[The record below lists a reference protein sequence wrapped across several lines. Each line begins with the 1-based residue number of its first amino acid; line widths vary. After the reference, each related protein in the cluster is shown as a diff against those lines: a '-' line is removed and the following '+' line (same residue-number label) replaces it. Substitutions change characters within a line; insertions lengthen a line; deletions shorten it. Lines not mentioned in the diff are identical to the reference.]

1 MAVCFTLTKRGCT
14 EPVTFQYLDE
24 VICLMLG
31 KPCDPDKY
39 YGSWYDIIGLR
50 LAMGQ
55 DWAKIIEA
63 FMPVED
69 QSDLELLAICAYLQ
83 ANYSSENWRAR

>member
-1 MAVCFTLTKRGCT
+1 MPACFTLTKRGCT

-39 YGSWYDIIGLR
+39 YRSWYDIIGLR

-55 DWAKIIEA
+55 DWATIVSA
-63 FMPVED
+63 FTPVED
-69 QSDLELLAICAYLQ
+69 SYDLEMLAICAYLQ
-83 ANYSSENWRAR
+83 ANYTPESWYER